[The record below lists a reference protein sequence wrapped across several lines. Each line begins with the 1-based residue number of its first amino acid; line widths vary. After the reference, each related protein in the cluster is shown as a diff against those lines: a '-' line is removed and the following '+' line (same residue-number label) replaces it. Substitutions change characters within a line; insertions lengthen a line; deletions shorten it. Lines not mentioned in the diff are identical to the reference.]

1 MEANQRQD
9 EANQLMKEKTRPKKM
24 KMWLKLSEK
33 EHLNDKNKEMFQ
45 HLSDELF
52 GN

>member
-1 MEANQRQD
+1 MFQE
-9 EANQLMKEKTRPKKM
+9 ETYQLMKEKNWAKKM

-33 EHLNDKNKEMFQ
+33 EHLNDQSKDVFEPLSNK
-45 HLSDELF
+45 LF